1 MKTRKWLLLLLA
13 LSLVLGASVS
23 STWAYFTDSDTV
35 KGGYDIHL
43 KPDTVITERVDGH
56 KYVTI
61 KNKDDAKSSVFVR
74 AKAFTGTEYEQYLK
88 YEGSSNWQP
97 GAQDFYYYQL
107 PLAPGESTDE
117 LKVLISMELLPEQ
130 GATLEEERNVIVI
143 YESTPAVFKANG
155 DPDFVTAWELE
166 S

>member
-23 STWAYFTDSDTV
+23 STWAYFTDSNTV

-43 KPDTVITERVDGH
+43 KPDTVITEEVTDH

-74 AKAFTGTEYEQYLK
+74 ARAFTGSQYEQYLN
-88 YEGSSNWQP
+88 YEGSANWQP
-97 GAQDFYYYQL
+97 GPQGFYYYLL
-107 PLAPGESTDE
+107 PLAPGESTDV
-117 LKVLISMELLPEQ
+117 LKVLISKELLPEE
-130 GATLEEERNVIVI
+130 GATLEEERNVIVV

-155 DPDFVTAWELE
+155 DPDFETAWDLG